1 MGGMSKV
8 FPKRGEIY
16 WVSLKSKKKLP
27 CLVVSN
33 DAGNEVGSR
42 LIIAPLTPV
51 VSEVF
56 PFEVEVSILGKK
68 GKVLLDQVR
77 SIGKSHLQEKIA
89 TLDEETKK
97 LIDKALKVALSL

>member
-1 MGGMSKV
+1 MVGMSKI

-16 WVSLKSKKKLP
+16 WITLKSKKKLP

-42 LIIAPLTPV
+42 LLVAPLAPS

-56 PFEVEVSILGKK
+56 PFEVEVMLLGKK

-77 SIGKSHLQEKIA
+77 TISKSSLQEKI
-89 TLDEETKK
+89 TQLDEETKK